1 MVDETNC
8 PQPGCTLKA
17 LVLKRY
23 VMGSTDGPIE
33 CQKIKCPIG
42 HFFNAPI
49 SALAGDSGGEG
60 ELPYA

>member
-8 PQPGCTLKA
+8 PQPGCIEKA

-23 VMGSTDGPIE
+23 VMGSTAGPVE
-33 CQKIKCPIG
+33 CWKIKCPVG

-49 SALAGDSGGEG
+49 SATASDDGR
-60 ELPYA
+60 